1 MRPQTYTLS
10 QIDTEAIV
18 TSNGERLPQM
28 LLQGLV
34 GIEMVLI

>member
-18 TSNGERLPQM
+18 TSYGEKLPQM
-28 LLQGLV
+28 LLQGPI
-34 GIEMVLI
+34 GIEMVLM